1 MTSKDFRLAV
11 FEIGG
16 VEAVEFFE
24 HWKRDNV
31 TDYRYNEELLEQ
43 FEQDFGQYI
52 FEVENGRRPS
62 YASQYEQ

>member
-24 HWKRDNV
+24 RWKRDNV

>member
-24 HWKRDNV
+24 SWKRDNV
-31 TDYRYNEELLEQ
+31 TDHRYNEELLEQ